1 MVKLTYRDKKWELP
15 AGMTVRDAIL
25 KCGLNPEQVLA
36 VRAGKLIHEATIL
49 KDDDEIK
56 LVAVIS
62 GGAFFSANPG
72 TARQG
77 KSCANERE

>member
-1 MVKLTYRDKKWELP
+1 MVKLTYRNKQWELT

-36 VRAGKLIHEATIL
+36 VRSGKLINEATIL
-49 KDDDEIK
+49 KDGDEIK

-62 GGAFFSANPG
+62 GGAFFSAN
-72 TARQG
+72 
-77 KSCANERE
+77 CANELE

>member
-1 MVKLTYRDKKWELP
+1 MSAIGVKLIQLTYRNKKWELP

-36 VRAGKLIHEATIL
+36 VREGKLINEATIL
-49 KDDDEIK
+49 KEGDQIK

-62 GGAFFSANPG
+62 GGRF
-72 TARQG
+72 
-77 KSCANERE
+77 

>member
-1 MVKLTYRDKKWELP
+1 MKMVKLTYRTKQWELP

-36 VRAGKLIHEATIL
+36 VRAGKLINEATIL

-62 GGAFFSANPG
+62 GGSDLG
-72 TARQG
+72 VTR
-77 KSCANERE
+77 

>member
-1 MVKLTYRDKKWELP
+1 MIKLIYRNKHWELP

-36 VRAGKLIHEATIL
+36 VREGKLINESVLL
-49 KDDDEIK
+49 KDNDEIK

-62 GGAFFSANPG
+62 GGAA
-72 TARQG
+72 
-77 KSCANERE
+77 

>member
-1 MVKLTYRDKKWELP
+1 MGDKQIVKLTYRNKQWELT

-36 VRAGKLIHEATIL
+36 VRGGQLIHEATIL
-49 KDDDEIK
+49 KDGDEIK

-62 GGAFFSANPG
+62 GGAFFSATRVNF
-72 TARQG
+72 R
-77 KSCANERE
+77 